1 MNNFQEAGFQPQI
14 LKALDDL
21 GFTTPT
27 PIQAA
32 SFPILLSSSQD
43 ILAFAQTGTGKTAAF
58 GLPTV
63 ALTDPDAKYVQTLIL
78 CPTRELCLQITSDLQ
93 SYSKYLKGIDVL
105 AVYGGSSMETQIK
118 GLKKGAQIVVGT
130 PGRVKDLIKRK
141 RLKLNDV
148 TRVILDEADEMLSM
162 GFQEDLDEIL
172 SGTPDEKQTL
182 LFSAT
187 MSKRVEEITNKYL
200 HKPAKLTVAKMNTA
214 AKNVEHRYYMVNA
227 RDKYEVLKRIADLA
241 TNIYGIVFCRTR
253 RQTKDIASK
262 LMSDGYNADA
272 LHGDMSQ
279 AQRDEVMARFRS
291 GKLQILVATD
301 VAARGLDVDDLTHV
315 INFELP
321 DDDEVYIH
329 RSGRTGRAGKS
340 GISVAIIHSRET
352 RKLRDIEK
360 KGNISFEQRQ
370 VPTGKE
376 ICQQQLFSLIDKIE
390 KVEVDE
396 KQIEPFLPHIYD
408 KLSWLDREQLIK
420 HFVSAEF
427 NRFLSYYK
435 NARDINIAPKGGK
448 KDISGSPQER
458 RSRGNLERMFIN
470 VGAKNNLTPPRLIGV
485 INEALDSGTANIG
498 KIEIYKKFAFFEID
512 PSVVPALVKSAAKM
526 EFEGIGLSIEPSKDK
541 PTGAFL
547 PKKKK
552 SKGKRGDRPANKKG
566 GGRKGGRR

>member
-435 NARDINIAPKGGK
+435 NARDINLAPKGK

-526 EFEGIGLSIEPSKDK
+526 EFEGIDLSIEPSKDK

>member
-427 NRFLSYYK
+427 NRFLAYYK